1 MRRRTLLVVLAG
13 LTVVVAAGA
22 VVLWPRPS
30 ARLTLENCNRIRQGM
45 SRAEAEAILGPP
57 GDYATVPFDNGS
69 GSEVDP
75 SYVYSQV
82 VRSLSTGYDSNRVR
96 AWCGN
101 DRLIMIAFDGPNG
114 RVVAL
119 SSTQLTKWDQSSL
132 ENLLWR
138 AKRQWHR
145 WFPE

>member
-1 MRRRTLLVVLAG
+1 VALAG
-13 LTVVVAAGA
+13 LAVVV
-22 VVLWPRPS
+22 VLRPRPS
-30 ARLTLENCNRIRQGM
+30 ARLTLENCNRIWQGM
-45 SRAEAEAILGPP
+45 SRAEVEAILGPP

-75 SYVYSQV
+75 SYVYSQI
-82 VRSLSTGYDSNRVR
+82 VRSSSTGYDSNRVR
-96 AWCGN
+96 ACWCGN

-119 SSTQLTKWDQSSL
+119 SSTQLRKWDQSSL
-132 ENLLWR
+132 DNLLWR

-145 WFPE
+145 WFP